1 MWWLDSS
8 PGRTLSICG
17 ALVEW
22 LRFPGATADAGT
34 VWRLALVC
42 LSCTVAVVSASILFG
57 ERPRWVGGSLD
68 WVDSLPFRE
77 PPSVLVLLVPD
88 RSGVASVRAA
98 VDPARIL
105 AETPDAIVLR
115 EGRVVATGP
124 EAVGD
129 PLTEAGF
136 SDRSI
141 ELWKATQ
148 PGPREGG
155 AGEAGGPSLAALLA
169 KPTLTPLEVL
179 AILNGSVSGVER

>member
-1 MWWLDSS
+1 MWK
-8 PGRTLSICG
+8 
-17 ALVEW
+17 LV
-22 LRFPGATADAGT
+22 
-34 VWRLALVC
+34 LVC
-42 LSCTVAVVSASILFG
+42 LSCTVAVVSAAALLA
-57 ERPRWVGGSLD
+57 ERPRWVEGSLD
-68 WVDSLPFRE
+68 WVDSLPFRD
-77 PPSVLVLLVPD
+77 PPSVLVLLVAD

-124 EAVGD
+124 EVVGD
-129 PLTEAGF
+129 PLMEAGF

-148 PGPREGG
+148 PNPREGG
-155 AGEAGGPSLAALLA
+155 GGQDGELTLAALLA

-179 AILNGSVSGVER
+179 AILNGSVGGI

>member
-1 MWWLDSS
+1 MWK
-8 PGRTLSICG
+8 
-17 ALVEW
+17 LV
-22 LRFPGATADAGT
+22 
-34 VWRLALVC
+34 LVC
-42 LSCTVAVVSASILFG
+42 LSCTVAVVSASAVLG
-57 ERPRWVGGSLD
+57 ERPRWVEGSVD
-68 WVDSLPFRE
+68 WVELLPFRD
-77 PPSVLVLLVPD
+77 PPAVLVLLVAD

-124 EAVGD
+124 EVVGD

-141 ELWKATQ
+141 ELWVASQ
-148 PGPREGG
+148 RGPREQSGG
-155 AGEAGGPSLAALLA
+155 EDGGPSLAALLA

-179 AILNGSVSGVER
+179 AVLNGSVSGVEL